1 MKPAPGQHLLTS
13 RTDVATVAAKTRLS
27 GHVEGGAGLCRAS
40 FYDGRNPSSA
50 PLGLGIEVTND
61 WTNMASY
68 TPTNKIPP
76 LTIVAFVASFLLP
89 IAGVALGILSLVR
102 LPRQS
107 RGRGLAIASVVIGA
121 VLTALTILG
130 WMSWLSLTA

>member
-1 MKPAPGQHLLTS
+1 M
-13 RTDVATVAAKTRLS
+13 DATT
-27 GHVEGGAGLCRAS
+27 
-40 FYDGRNPSSA
+40 SSA
-50 PLGLGIEVTND
+50 PLGLGIEVTKD

-68 TPTNKIPP
+68 APTNKIPP
-76 LTIVAFVASFLLP
+76 LTVVAFVASFLLP
-89 IAGVALGILSLVR
+89 IVGVVLGVLSLVR

-121 VLTALTILG
+121 VLTALTVLG